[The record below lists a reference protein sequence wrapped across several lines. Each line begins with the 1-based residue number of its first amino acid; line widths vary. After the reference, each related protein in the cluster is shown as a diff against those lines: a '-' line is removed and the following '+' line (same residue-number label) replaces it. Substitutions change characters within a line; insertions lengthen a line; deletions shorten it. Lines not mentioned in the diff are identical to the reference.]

1 MKYAKL
7 AKLWDSLH
15 SSFWSVL
22 TLMVLFAIATKEEA
36 IALTLGTVIA
46 VLL

>member
-15 SSFWSVL
+15 SSFWSVP
-22 TLMVLFAIATKEEA
+22 TLMVVLAIATKEA
-36 IALTLGTVIA
+36 GDRGFKV
-46 VLL
+46 